1 MPAPSDLRYTENHE
15 WIRIESDGTLSV
27 GITEHAQEALG
38 DIVQLELPKPGATVE
53 GGSAIATIESVKT
66 ASDIHA
72 PVSGEITSINE
83 SLVASP
89 EVINTAP
96 YDSWLFRIR
105 PSDATNTSN
114 WLSAADYDRNI
125 GA

>member
-105 PSDATNTSN
+105 PSDATTTSN